1 MAVHGP
7 RSVAM
12 TGPDHDQAI
21 RALVAL
27 LPELDGE
34 LTDTPPT
41 LVAPVG
47 AAEHVP
53 LSARS
58 GTLQDTARKD
68 ARKHARTS
76 SAA

>member
-7 RSVAM
+7 RAVAM

-27 LPELDGE
+27 LPELDEESTG
-34 LTDTPPT
+34 TPPT
-41 LVAPVG
+41 RAAPVG
-47 AAEHVP
+47 AAEHAQ
-53 LSARS
+53 LSAPS
-58 GTLQDTARKD
+58 GTLQDAAEKD
-68 ARKHARTS
+68 APQHSRTS